1 MDRPDGV
8 DARQLEH
15 AVDVLHRGGLVAFP
29 TETVYGLGA
38 LVEHPSAVAAI
49 FDVKGRP
56 RFDPLIVHL
65 ADVRQVEPLVADF
78 PPVARALAEHFWPG
92 PLTLVLPKH
101 PAVPDLV
108 TAGLPTVA
116 VRVPSHPM
124 ALALLQRTGRP
135 IAAPS
140 ANRFGRI
147 SPTTAAH
154 VRDELGDAV
163 DVILDGGPCS
173 VGIESTIVVCGQEH
187 VTLLRPGG
195 CPREAIERVIGTL
208 QLPQQRVTVPLAP
221 GMLPQHYAP
230 HTPLILTTDAPPP
243 GTAHVAG
250 LLCLQPPPS
259 PDAYAAVEV
268 LSATGDLREAA
279 VNLFAALRRLDGRG
293 LAVIIA
299 QPMPNHGLGLAIND
313 RLLRASH
320 QPGVAPT
327 EGTHVHA

>member
-1 MDRPDGV
+1 MPDGI
-8 DARQLEH
+8 DERQLAH
-15 AVDVLHRGGLVAFP
+15 AVQVLHQGGLVAFP

-38 LVEHPSAVAAI
+38 LVTHPSAVAAI
-49 FDVKGRP
+49 FDAKGRP

-65 ADVRQVEPLVADF
+65 ADVRQVERLVTDF
-78 PPVARALAEHFWPG
+78 PSTARALAEQFWPG

-116 VRVPSHPM
+116 VRVPCHPV
-124 ALALLQRTGRP
+124 ALALLRETGVP

-147 SPTTAAH
+147 SPTTADH

-163 DVILDGGPCS
+163 GAILDGGPCS
-173 VGIESTIVVCGQEH
+173 VGIESTIVACREDGVM
-187 VTLLRPGG
+187 LLRPGG
-195 CPREAIERVIGTL
+195 CPREAIEHVVGTL
-208 QLPQQRVTVPLAP
+208 RLPQQMVGVPLAP

-230 HTPLILTTDAPPP
+230 RTPLILTDDIPQA
-243 GTAHVAG
+243 GALRCCG
-250 LLCLQPPPS
+250 LLCLQPPPH
-259 PDAYAAVEV
+259 PAAYAAIEV

-279 VNLFAALRRLDGRG
+279 VNLFAALRRLDGLG
-293 LAVIIA
+293 LDAIVA

-313 RLLRASH
+313 RLARASRQEDAGH
-320 QPGVAPT
+320 MERT
-327 EGTHVHA
+327 NEHA